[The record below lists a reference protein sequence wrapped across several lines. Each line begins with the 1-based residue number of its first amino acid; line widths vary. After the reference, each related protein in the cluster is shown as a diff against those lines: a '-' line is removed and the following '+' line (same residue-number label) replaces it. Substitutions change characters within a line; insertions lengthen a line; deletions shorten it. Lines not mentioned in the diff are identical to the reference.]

1 MQMDQNST
9 YLLKAVNAFRK
20 RFFVISPNF
29 EILATN
35 LKGLEAGQNAR
46 GHQCYDFFFKQNA
59 TCRRCPAQQVL
70 DTREPV
76 MWEGH
81 SEPQEKESGS
91 CLYAYPILDD
101 GQVEAIVM
109 MDFDLPIIAGLE
121 EQLKRSNAFLKN
133 LMLSSVDG
141 VIAADKSGK
150 ILIFNEAASE
160 ISGYSVEEAL
170 NYLDIRQVYPEEGA
184 KQVMRKLRSDDFGG
198 KGKLKSYQVDFLKKS
213 GDMVPISLNAAIV
226 YEGEQEVATIGY
238 FHDLREDIEMRKEL
252 EKTQVQLLQA
262 EKMASLGKLAAGVA
276 HQLNNPLGGITL
288 FTKLM
293 MEEYQLEDAVL
304 SDLKRILKDA
314 ERCRDTVKELLEFAR
329 QTQQKMQK
337 NDINRAINRTLFL
350 LENQTL
356 FQNIHIEKKLAE
368 GLPPVPGDI
377 QQLNHLFMNI
387 ILNAAQAMKGNG
399 ILVVKTEL
407 EPDKKQVRIEIGDT
421 GPGIPDEI
429 LPQIFDPFFTTKEEG
444 EGTGLGLSMVYG
456 IVQNHGGK
464 ISVKSTPQ
472 KGATF
477 IIQLSLTEKKKDN
490 I

>member
-1 MQMDQNST
+1 MQTTKSKE

-20 RFFVISPNF
+20 RFFVISPDF
-29 EILATN
+29 KVIATN
-35 LKGLEAGQNAR
+35 DHTFGDPSEIFDKSCFDVLFHLNGPC
-46 GHQCYDFFFKQNA
+46 HH
-59 TCRRCPAQQVL
+59 CPALQVL
-70 DTREPV
+70 QTKEPV

-81 SEPQEKESGS
+81 QETLEKERGS
-91 CLYAYPILDD
+91 CLYAYPILENDEVD
-101 GQVEAIVM
+101 AMVM

-121 EQLKRSNAFLKN
+121 EQLKRSNSFLRN
-133 LMLSSVDG
+133 LMLSAVDG
-141 VIAADKSGK
+141 VIAADKTGK

-160 ISGYSVEEAL
+160 TSGYTVQEAL
-170 NYLDIRQVYPEEGA
+170 DHLDIRQVYPEGGA
-184 KQVMRKLRSDDFGG
+184 KEVMQKLRSDEFGG
-198 KGKLKSYQVDFLKKS
+198 KGKLKSYQVDFLRKN
-213 GDMVPISLNAAIV
+213 GEIVPISLNAAIV
-226 YEGEQEVATIGY
+226 YEDGKEVATIGY
-238 FHDLREDIEMRKEL
+238 FHDLREDIEMQKEL

-293 MEEYQLEDAVL
+293 MEEYNLEEAVL

-337 NDINRAINRTLFL
+337 NDINRAITRTLFL
-350 LENQTL
+350 LENQSL
-356 FQNIHIEKKLAE
+356 FQNITIEKELAE
-368 GLPPVPGDI
+368 ELPPVPGDI

-399 ILVVKTEL
+399 KLTVKTEL
-407 EPDKKQVRIEIGDT
+407 EAEKNQVRIEIGDT
-421 GPGIPDEI
+421 GPGIPDDI

-464 ISVKSTPQ
+464 ISVKSSPG
-472 KGATF
+472 KGTTF
-477 IIQLSLTEKKKDN
+477 IIQLSLSEKKEKN